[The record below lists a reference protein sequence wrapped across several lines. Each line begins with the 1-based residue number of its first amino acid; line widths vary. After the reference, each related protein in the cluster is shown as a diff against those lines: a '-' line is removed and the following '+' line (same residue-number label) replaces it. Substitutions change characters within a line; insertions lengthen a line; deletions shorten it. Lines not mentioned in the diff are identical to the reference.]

1 MEETFNLK
9 HQLEQSLL
17 AMLKPLKTRFSEE
30 KAGLPLGGFAA
41 GYGMKIAEME
51 GAMRL
56 LWGLTPYWAD
66 NGKEAEEWKDHFLNC
81 VRHGTDPDHEEYWG
95 DIFDFDQKMVEVAAI
110 VYAIVLNQDRFWND
124 LTEKQQKQ
132 VYGWLNQINLYDMPK
147 CNWRFFRIMAN
158 MTFDILGLPYPKERM
173 NEDFDIINE
182 SYIGDG
188 WYFDGTPWQLDYYV
202 AYAIQFY
209 GMVYGKLMKD
219 RDPERSEIFLERG
232 RQFYGDFIYWFA
244 NDGSEIPFGRS
255 LTYRYAHGAP
265 LGAMA
270 FAELDNVNYEC

>member
-110 VYAIVLNQDRFWND
+110 VYTIVLNQDRFWND
-124 LTEKQQKQ
+124 LTEKQQKH
-132 VYGWLNQINLYDMPK
+132 NIK
-147 CNWRFFRIMAN
+147 CLDRKFEIVKNKKH
-158 MTFDILGLPYPKERM
+158 ILTRE
-173 NEDFDIINE
+173 
-182 SYIGDG
+182 
-188 WYFDGTPWQLDYYV
+188 
-202 AYAIQFY
+202 
-209 GMVYGKLMKD
+209 
-219 RDPERSEIFLERG
+219 LEC
-232 RQFYGDFIYWFA
+232 A
-244 NDGSEIPFGRS
+244 S
-255 LTYRYAHGAP
+255 
-265 LGAMA
+265 
-270 FAELDNVNYEC
+270 C

>member
-110 VYAIVLNQDRFWND
+110 VYTIVLNQDRFWND

-173 NEDFDIINE
+173 DEDFDIINE

-232 RQFYGDFIYWFA
+232 RQFYGDFI
-244 NDGSEIPFGRS
+244 
-255 LTYRYAHGAP
+255 L
-265 LGAMA
+265 
-270 FAELDNVNYEC
+270 VCQ